1 MNRLT
6 QSPQKEAGSKKLTA
20 ALEYLGERY
29 KLHPNHDAYM
39 KRIADT
45 TEIVV
50 PHYIA
55 ACGEK
60 ITLKM
65 ALTRQGG

>member
-1 MNRLT
+1 MKMQN
-6 QSPQKEAGSKKLTA
+6 KKLIA

-29 KLHPNHDAYM
+29 KLHPAHDAYV

-50 PHYIA
+50 PHYLA

-65 ALTRQGG
+65 ALTRQGA

>member
-1 MNRLT
+1 MQN
-6 QSPQKEAGSKKLTA
+6 KKLIA

-29 KLHPNHDAYM
+29 KLHPNHEAHI
-39 KRIADT
+39 KRIADA

-50 PHYIA
+50 PHYLA

-65 ALTRQGG
+65 ALTRQGE

>member
-1 MNRLT
+1 MQN
-6 QSPQKEAGSKKLTA
+6 QKLTA
-20 ALEYLGERY
+20 AIEYLGERY
-29 KLHPNHDAYM
+29 KLHPAHDAYT

-50 PHYIA
+50 PKWLA

>member
-1 MNRLT
+1 M
-6 QSPQKEAGSKKLTA
+6 KDKKLTA
-20 ALEYLGERY
+20 AIEYLGERY
-29 KLHPNHDAYM
+29 KLHPAHAAHI

-45 TEIVV
+45 TEVVV
-50 PHYIA
+50 PDWLA

-65 ALTRQGG
+65 ALTRQGD

>member
-1 MNRLT
+1 M
-6 QSPQKEAGSKKLTA
+6 QSQKLAA

-29 KLHPNHDAYM
+29 KLHPNHAAHI

-50 PHYIA
+50 PKWLA

-65 ALTRQGG
+65 ALTRQGA

>member
-1 MNRLT
+1 MNDHLQTGLRH
-6 QSPQKEAGSKKLTA
+6 
-20 ALEYLGERY
+20 ALDYLGERY
-29 KLHPNHDAYM
+29 KLHPAHDAYM
-39 KRIADT
+39 KRITDT

-50 PHYIA
+50 PHYLA

-65 ALTRQGG
+65 ALTRQGEFK